1 MSLRHRGIKPSG
13 MESEDESGEDEYGSG
28 DRKCHNMVTRV
39 TAGQR
44 EHLKG
49 KGEGIHEWG

>member
-28 DRKCHNMVTRV
+28 DGKCHNMVTRV

-44 EHLKG
+44 ERLKG